1 LASQILHDIFSKK
14 VVVVVPQ
21 LQNPFLYKVAFEVIS
36 VLLRQRN
43 SITVVGDV
51 PISKTR
57 NYYFNLHKYM
67 ICRLYEI
74 FGEKIEI
81 FGDTYPENCYRDVD
95 SLSFCNESWI
105 KDFLETGTRAAL
117 SGLATNKSFPA
128 NLSYLKAY
136 GGREY
141 QEQMQKFFQVGE
153 LAWKH
158 LKNPVDLV
166 IFPNGRFASQAPWR
180 FFSDL
185 FHRDFMSYE
194 HGEPK
199 NKRFHLQKFQPQET
213 WKLGEWLSS
222 SEKVPRYNPT
232 VDRQTVNDWIVKQR
246 SSSNKFFLGN
256 NSSAGKLRLKPSRNT
271 MFFFTSSIDERLS
284 NLSTDDSMISKQ
296 IDWIKFLSDLSDRIQ
311 LDFSTRIHPNA
322 CNKSWLDLALL
333 FQEIRG
339 LKGIS
344 IHLPWSK
351 VDTYSLLDVAKIVI
365 SYGSTVSLEA
375 AYQGIKTA
383 TVMETKFSRISKI
396 AIVSYENCKMFL
408 QQDSPS
414 IDKGVLEQAI
424 FHRFNYG
431 YEISQKIELEVSNP
445 DTRSMIEKSW
455 DPFGFLQKVFR
466 VLRSIWRVLT
476 LRIFSMNEL
485 NYVLPKRLRNSEFI
499 FTLYFKLLM
508 VLRAGQVRRLKRFM
522 LSS

>member
-1 LASQILHDIFSKK
+1 
-14 VVVVVPQ
+14 
-21 LQNPFLYKVAFEVIS
+21 
-36 VLLRQRN
+36 
-43 SITVVGDV
+43 
-51 PISKTR
+51 
-57 NYYFNLHKYM
+57 
-67 ICRLYEI
+67 
-74 FGEKIEI
+74 
-81 FGDTYPENCYRDVD
+81 
-95 SLSFCNESWI
+95 
-105 KDFLETGTRAAL
+105 
-117 SGLATNKSFPA
+117 
-128 NLSYLKAY
+128 
-136 GGREY
+136 
-141 QEQMQKFFQVGE
+141 
-153 LAWKH
+153 
-158 LKNPVDLV
+158 
-166 IFPNGRFASQAPWR
+166 
-180 FFSDL
+180 
-185 FHRDFMSYE
+185 
-194 HGEPK
+194 
-199 NKRFHLQKFQPQET
+199 
-213 WKLGEWLSS
+213 
-222 SEKVPRYNPT
+222 
-232 VDRQTVNDWIVKQR
+232 
-246 SSSNKFFLGN
+246 
-256 NSSAGKLRLKPSRNT
+256 
-271 MFFFTSSIDERLS
+271 
-284 NLSTDDSMISKQ
+284 
-296 IDWIKFLSDLSDRIQ
+296 
-311 LDFSTRIHPNA
+311 
-322 CNKSWLDLALL
+322 L